1 MLLLAGTSC
10 LNLFT
15 GQTRAGQITD
25 SGLQGFINGQFLD
38 GGSNLYVSA
47 AGRMQIIN
55 RWDLNG
61 DGHLD
66 IVMPS
71 GHAHTEKEDTYIYL
85 NNGSDIDGR
94 RRIVLPAN
102 GSRDGLVGDFNRD
115 GFTDIAVCNGDNGI
129 HTKTNAYIYYG
140 GPNGFGAIEGNGPGQ
155 RTTLPAYSSNAI
167 AAGDF
172 NGDGWTDLAIACQWQ
187 AGDPVDPA
195 GPKLSFVYYN
205 GAQGFDPR
213 RRIEFDANEAI
224 LAAAAGDV
232 DGDGRCDLVLATGK
246 RLTICLA
253 ARNAIEDASA
263 RTELPIGARSVAI
276 GNVTGDSHAD
286 LVLCSGEQV
295 LVLIGASDGFSPERR
310 FALEAKAPIDVAL
323 ADFDGDG
330 RTDIAV
336 ANHTGADG
344 APWIRS
350 FVYYS
355 DGGNFASRTRVEL
368 PSMGASAV
376 SAGDLDGD
384 GRPELVFS
392 NQRVTNQYCIPSCVY
407 WNRGGSFE
415 STARTELETQGSVG
429 NAIGDLNNDGR
440 PDVVFFNF
448 EGNFRDGASYS
459 TIYFGDGTRNYSPQR
474 SINIQTHYITSVAHA
489 DLDDD
494 GRVDLILTQS
504 RFIGGA
510 DEQMFNSLIICWGE
524 DPTYRLR
531 TRLTVDNMAGGV
543 RVADLNR
550 DGHLDLIVGAI
561 CADESDPQRKAA
573 GLPVFWG
580 SANGFSQRNRTLITP
595 VAEYARVPLL
605 ADVNNDGYLDMVT
618 QVEFGSIDFWYG
630 SSQGIA
636 TMPGKRLDLGRK
648 DNLVFIDSAD
658 LNKDGWVDL
667 ILPCRAIGKNAEVSS
682 FVYYGSPAGYSND
695 RREQLPSKGAYEV
708 SVADLDNDS
717 WLDVFI
723 TSYKGNFARNFP
735 STIYWGSEQGLLK
748 RKPTDIPTL
757 AASGVETADYDGDGW
772 IDLLISNHRL
782 DGSSN
787 RPGPHDHYTHSMLY
801 WGGREGFSPQRRWDF
816 LANGPHA
823 MNVRDV
829 GNGIDRGL
837 YEDYISV
844 ARQLPDAQQPL
855 QLQWDAHT
863 PPGTK
868 LAFQI
873 RLAES
878 KDALAGAAWTGPD
891 GAGSWYTQSGTQIAR
906 EPRQSGAWIQYRARL
921 SSSNG
926 GPTPYLKSVTIRT
939 GQ

>member
-1 MLLLAGTSC
+1 MHLLIA
-10 LNLFT
+10 
-15 GQTRAGQITD
+15 QIAAGQIVD
-25 SGLQGFINGQFLD
+25 SGLQGFINGRFLD

-47 AGRMQIIN
+47 RGRMQIIN

-94 RRIVLPAN
+94 RRILLAAN
-102 GSRDGLVGDFNRD
+102 GSRDGLVADFNRD
-115 GFTDIAVCNGDNGI
+115 GFNDIAVCNGDNGI
-129 HTKTNAYIYYG
+129 HTRTNAYVYYG
-140 GPNGFGAIEGNGPGQ
+140 GREGFGTIQGTGPGQ
-155 RTTLPAYSSNAI
+155 RTILPAYLSSAI

-172 NGDGWTDLAIACQWQ
+172 NADGWTDLAIACQWQ
-187 AGDPVDPA
+187 DGDPVDPT

-205 GAQGFDPR
+205 GPDGFDPKR
-213 RRIEFDANEAI
+213 RVEFDASEAI
-224 LAAAAGDV
+224 IALAAGDI
-232 DGDGRCDLVLATGK
+232 DGDSACDLVLATSK
-246 RLTICLA
+246 TLTICPSA
-253 ARNAIEDASA
+253 KHAIEDPSA
-263 RTELPIGARSVAI
+263 RLRLPIGASSVAI
-276 GNVTGDSHAD
+276 GNVSGDSHAD
-286 LVLCSGEQV
+286 LVLCSGGQLVV
-295 LVLIGASDGFSPERR
+295 LVGASDGFNVDRR
-310 FALEAKAPIDVAL
+310 IALEAKSPIDVAL

-330 RTDIAV
+330 RSDIAV

-355 DGGNFASRTRVEL
+355 DGGNFTSRQRVEL
-368 PSMGASAV
+368 PSMAASAV

-384 GRPELVFS
+384 GRPELVIS

-407 WNRGGSFE
+407 WNRGGRFE
-415 STARTELETQGSVG
+415 PTARTELETQGSVG
-429 NAIGDLNNDGR
+429 NAIGDLNHDGR

-459 TIYFGDGTRNYSPQR
+459 TIYFGDGTRNFSPLR
-474 SINIQTHYITSVAHA
+474 SIDIQTHYITSVAHA

-494 GRVDLILTQS
+494 GNVDLILTQS
-504 RFIGGA
+504 RFIAGA

-524 DPTYRLR
+524 DPSYRLR
-531 TRLTVDNMAGGV
+531 TRLTVDDMAGGV

-550 DGHLDLIVGAI
+550 DGYLDLIVGAT
-561 CADESDPQRKAA
+561 CTDESDPQGKVT
-573 GLPVFWG
+573 GLPIFWG
-580 SANGFSQRNRTLITP
+580 SASGYSQRNRTLVTP

-605 ADVNNDGYLDMVT
+605 ADVNNDGYLDMVM

-630 SSQGIA
+630 SPQGIA
-636 TMPGKRLDLGRK
+636 IRPGRRLDLGRK

-682 FVYYGSPAGYSND
+682 FVYYGSAAGYSND
-695 RREQLPSKGAYEV
+695 RREELPSKGSYEV

-748 RKPTDIPTL
+748 RKPTEIATL
-757 AASGVETADYDGDGW
+757 AASGIETADYDGDGW

-782 DGSSN
+782 DGSSD
-787 RPGPHDHYTHSMLY
+787 RPGPHDHRTHSMLY

-816 LANGPHA
+816 PANGPHA

-837 YEDYISV
+837 YEDYLS
-844 ARQLPDAQQPL
+844 APRQLADTQQAL
-855 QLQWDAHT
+855 RLQWEAQT

-868 LAFQI
+868 VAFQI
-873 RLAES
+873 RLADS
-878 KDALAGAAWTGPD
+878 QDALNQAQWTGPE
-891 GAGSWYTQSGTQIAR
+891 GPGSWYTSSGAQIAR
-906 EPRQSGAWIQYRARL
+906 DPRQSGAWIQYRARL

-926 GPTPYLKSVTIRT
+926 GPTPDLQSVTILP
-939 GQ
+939 GE